1 MGEKFPS
8 VGINEVL
15 VEEKEA
21 GDKGWAS
28 INSDRKGCSG
38 ISFSANLP
46 SLEQTAMQNPEFIQ
60 KVLDHYNE
68 ELMPVPGTLFR
79 YVSTDGVRL
88 KFRDKRDVNFYVRIS
103 LVDLARSRHKAG
115 KKVTLLWVQMHGTTS
130 SNISVLLKALIAQ
143 FP

>member
-1 MGEKFPS
+1 
-8 VGINEVL
+8 
-15 VEEKEA
+15 
-21 GDKGWAS
+21 
-28 INSDRKGCSG
+28 
-38 ISFSANLP
+38 
-46 SLEQTAMQNPEFIQ
+46 MQNPEFIQ

-79 YVSTDGVRL
+79 YVSTDGERL
-88 KFRDKRDVNFYVRIS
+88 KFRDKRDVNFYVRIT

-115 KKVTLLWVQMHGTTS
+115 KQVTLLWVQMHGTTS

>member
-1 MGEKFPS
+1 MGGKFPS
-8 VGINEVL
+8 VGIKKVL

-21 GDKGWAS
+21 EAKGRAFIQFRQKRTQWHF
-28 INSDRKGCSG
+28 
-38 ISFSANLP
+38 FSANLP
-46 SLEQTAMQNPEFIQ
+46 SIQQTAMQNPEFIQ

-79 YVSTDGVRL
+79 YVSTDGERL
-88 KFRDKRDVNFYVRIS
+88 KFRDKRDKHFYVRIA

-130 SNISVLLKALIAQ
+130 ANIPVLLKALIAQ